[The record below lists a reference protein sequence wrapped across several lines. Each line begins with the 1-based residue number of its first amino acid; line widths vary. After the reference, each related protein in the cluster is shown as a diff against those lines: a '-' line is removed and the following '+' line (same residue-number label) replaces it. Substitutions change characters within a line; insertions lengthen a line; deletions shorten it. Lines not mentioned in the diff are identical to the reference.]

1 VIGFSHGGWA
11 VLKAVLSGLVRL
23 RASLLTPRPSRI
35 TAVASS
41 ATRPATPLE
50 TDTLILIGDAD
61 DWTPA
66 ERCARWR
73 NSVQTNG
80 HVLQMKTYLGA
91 RHAFDALLPPHYF
104 AGHYI
109 GQDPAALADALIETR
124 RFFDEQLMSK
134 R

>member
-1 VIGFSHGGWA
+1 
-11 VLKAVLSGLVRL
+11 VLKAVLSGLIRL
-23 RASLLTPRPSRI
+23 PNEPGFAA
-35 TAVASS
+35 AVAYYPGCE
-41 ATRPATPLE
+41 TRDLPGAPLE

-80 HVLQMKTYLGA
+80 HLLQMKTPALGT
-91 RHAFDALLPPHYF
+91 ALMHLCRRTF
-104 AGHYI
+104 IAGHYV
-109 GQDPAALADALIETR
+109 GQDPAALTDAPIETR
-124 RFFDEQLMSK
+124 RFFDERLMSK